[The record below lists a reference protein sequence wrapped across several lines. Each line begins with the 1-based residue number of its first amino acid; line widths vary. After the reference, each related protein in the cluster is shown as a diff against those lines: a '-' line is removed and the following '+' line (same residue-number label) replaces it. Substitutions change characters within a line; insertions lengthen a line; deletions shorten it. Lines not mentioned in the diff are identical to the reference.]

1 MILELYYNNPTITK
15 KHCRSRASL
24 YLYSDGLYIYSGKV
38 LFFGFSF
45 GLNIKTANK
54 KHITT
59 KGNITTYKHY

>member
-1 MILELYYNNPTITK
+1 MILELYYNNPTTTK
-15 KHCRSRASL
+15 KHCRKYPSA
-24 YLYSDGLYIYSGKV
+24 YLYSDGLYIYSGRI
-38 LFFGFSF
+38 LLLNFSF

>member
-1 MILELYYNNPTITK
+1 MILELYYNNPTTTK
-15 KHCRSRASL
+15 KHCRKYPSAH
-24 YLYSDGLYIYSGKV
+24 LYSDGLYIYSGRI
-38 LFFGFSF
+38 LLLNFSF

>member
-1 MILELYYNNPTITK
+1 MILELYYNNPTTTK
-15 KHCRSRASL
+15 KHCRKYPSA
-24 YLYSDGLYIYSGKV
+24 YLYSDGLYIYSGA
-38 LFFGFSF
+38 LLGFSF

>member
-15 KHCRSRASL
+15 KHCRKYPSA
-24 YLYSDGLYIYSGKV
+24 YLYSDGLYIYSGS
-38 LFFGFSF
+38 LLGFSF

-54 KHITT
+54 KHTTT

>member
-15 KHCRSRASL
+15 KHCRKYPSA
-24 YLYSDGLYIYSGKV
+24 YLYSDGLYIYSGRI
-38 LFFGFSF
+38 LLLNFSF

-59 KGNITTYKHY
+59 KGNISTYKHY